1 MVGTVIV
8 VSAGQE
14 DDSRT
19 IKHADLKRMMG
30 VPADAAHEHA
40 ITQGVLHL
48 PSDQSRHM
56 LTQL

>member
-1 MVGTVIV
+1 MIV

-19 IKHADLKRMMG
+19 IQHADLKHMIG

-40 ITQGVLHL
+40 ITQGILHL
-48 PSDQSRHM
+48 PSDQPLHM
-56 LTQL
+56 FTWSLL

>member
-1 MVGTVIV
+1 MIV

-19 IKHADLKRMMG
+19 IQHTDLKRMIG

-40 ITQGVLHL
+40 ITQGIWHL
-48 PSDQSRHM
+48 PSDQLLHM
-56 LTQL
+56 FTWSLL